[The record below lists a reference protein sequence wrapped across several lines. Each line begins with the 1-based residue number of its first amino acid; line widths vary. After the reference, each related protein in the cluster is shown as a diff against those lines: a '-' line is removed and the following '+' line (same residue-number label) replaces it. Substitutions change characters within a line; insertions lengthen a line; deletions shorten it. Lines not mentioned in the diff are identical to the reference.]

1 VAVEGFRA
9 LEADLTEGGASPGG
23 CAMESRRRVTFAQP
37 LRIYCN
43 PAGSLILDT

>member
-1 VAVEGFRA
+1 MYRPVT
-9 LEADLTEGGASPGG
+9 LETWASGPRASPGG
-23 CAMESRRRVTFAQP
+23 CAMESRRRVTFAQR